1 MDINEI
7 RKQYPQYEDLSDQQ
21 LVDGF
26 HKKFYSDIPLED
38 FRTKVGFNPTPA
50 KSGVG
55 TTASDVGKLF
65 TAGALQTATGTPQG
79 IETAAAGA
87 ARNYGFA
94 PQDILEYLADPTKV
108 TNKLASLIGLDQQL
122 EQQKNLVP
130 QKTRMGQEIAVDEA
144 LTRGKIQS
152 LDKLTQAGKSV
163 AESIQKTV
171 SPQMKTAM
179 EESIPEGNLPKEL
192 DKALVTGDFTELSL
206 GKNPNALGYLG
217 LASKVLGSSLPA
229 LISGNL
235 TKSPTVGGVVGGGGA
250 ASEAKDTAKEHANKM
265 SDEELFKTS
274 PYFQELLAQGMDR
287 QKARELTIDRTGDIA
302 GMYQGLTAALGS
314 AFTTKLTMGQLN
326 PKVVASVKDRLY
338 NATSGA
344 LKGVSEE
351 SFQEYMESI
360 AADVGINKTV
370 VREIGVD
377 SFANLLLGAL
387 GGAGPGVYG
396 GLKGETKAKEPK
408 FTTDEKGN
416 LVKTEEAAPPA
427 PPAPG
432 APIPTGAQQGLFTQE
447 EAPFQVTPSER
458 VAQTQAGQTV
468 TEPIVDAEVKAK
480 QEASDAA
487 QIQIADLNERLK
499 KAATRDEALAI
510 RDQISKLEL
519 QVQQTPGVALD
530 TLKQEYTTLETKK
543 AELKA
548 TQDQLIQQREAT
560 SDLNG
565 KQALS
570 EQINAL
576 ENQGVQINQRQQ
588 ELLAEGKTTAKEL
601 PAAAATPEEAA
612 LELEVPPVVTDKVME
627 RFGFTPKATSIRN
640 KIRDLDM
647 AKPEDQQKLLDEVE
661 KHERR
666 GAKVNMQAVEDYVN
680 SFREPQEAPNVQRAD
695 VSGIVPGGGEPSVRV
710 PSVPSVTPAATQAPV
725 AEGVGSPVGT
735 TGGPNVGEGGVR
747 EAGPTPLNSEPI
759 TLKDGTKAT
768 IQWNVQQLVNAD
780 KDLITVHGFR
790 LIGENGEN
798 IGGGGIG
805 PHKNGKPNT
814 WEASY
819 FINEE
824 FRRKGALSSAID
836 SFEKQTGGTV
846 EPSSGPSPDA
856 QAFWKNR
863 KTPKATSAAQA
874 PTNELDESRKLSEK
888 FNEGNPVP
896 VKTGWF
902 RTKLGQWQK
911 VREGNLNIGSFLF
924 GTLQNFA
931 SSDQA
936 YQNLMRKVMFDLA
949 KAGDVTFKQ
958 ARQALMRIAT
968 TQATKRAEL
977 AKEMLRRGAWEY
989 DPVNNWW
996 TAIDDANNIGVF
1008 DKLTTQLAQR
1018 LGINEQEARQMMDD
1032 GYEANRL
1039 NSYFEDLN
1047 KAKGD
1052 LTRVQKKIDLLQKNR
1067 KRTKPEQ
1074 KDLNIKI
1081 AARDKLVKDID
1092 VLEAKVQHK
1101 DRSQVQAGMKL
1112 YNMHPEI
1119 QEGTRVWNDM
1129 RARTVKTLVD
1139 VGMLSEEK
1147 AQQWLDEAAY
1157 VPFFRD
1163 VEEQAGAKADQ
1174 LISSGL
1180 KETMAPLRAKQKGSM
1195 LKVSST
1201 TQNMKEWMQW
1211 ALAGAVSNQQL
1222 NTMLDTYKA
1231 MLPDEVR
1238 EGKGPEGT
1246 TFTVYRDGVER
1257 SYNVE
1262 NPAIAQAFTRLAPMI
1277 FPGLAMYKAV
1287 NNISRHA
1294 ITRFPL
1300 FSVMQVP
1307 ADLYQAFFTS
1317 GIKNPVMLV
1326 ANILKETGLT
1336 AAQMS
1341 KTRDTLKANAIINS
1355 EDYNAMNEADAIGQK
1370 LSEVTTSKFKK
1381 PWQWAM
1387 HTLDKF
1393 AALSDNVVRQ
1403 AVYNEL
1409 KRESKS
1415 EQEAMVAA
1423 AEIINFRRM
1432 SANPTLQKLSQT
1444 TMFFNPWLQILS
1456 VTMKTLSGKGITPQT
1471 RVAGAKVLAAI
1482 SAQVF
1487 TLGFLVAAANDDDD
1501 NEQEKK
1507 ARQIRDR
1514 LIMIPGT
1521 GGMGIPIRMDI
1532 FSIPYFLGMDTYH
1545 MMMKHEFVD
1554 SKAVRASLA
1563 AAVKGSL
1570 LPPTEGISQIFRPP
1584 VEAILNK
1591 DIHNNRELVSS
1602 SMSKLEPELQFNK
1615 ATSEFA
1621 KVLGEK
1627 TGISPIKLEHV
1638 LRGYFGTVYA
1648 LFNLTANNTIAD
1660 MRGIPRPAETWREKA
1675 SKIPN
1680 IGVALG
1686 KGEDTGDAAVSDFY
1700 EMADDISGI
1709 LESAKKMAQTDM
1721 PKAEEYLKKNEYK
1734 IVGVEGIN
1742 RALSDLRKA
1751 ENYILNSHAKSAQYP
1766 DGMSA
1771 EEKTKALKE
1780 IQAERRSLTKE
1791 IRNMRKQVYK

>member
-1 MDINEI
+1 MAIYAELFDGTKLEF
-7 RKQYPQYEDLSDQQ
+7 PDGTDP
-21 LVDGF
+21 LVIQ
-26 HKKFYSDIPLED
+26 KTAKRLTLE
-38 FRTKVGFNPTPA
+38 RQPKPE
-50 KSGVG
+50 SGVG
-55 TTASDVGKLF
+55 TTAADVGKLV
-65 TAGALQTATGTPQG
+65 TAGAVQSAASAPQG

-94 PQDILEYLADPTKV
+94 PQDVLEYLADPTKV
-108 TNKLASLIGLDQQL
+108 TNKLASLIGLDRQL

-152 LDKLTQAGKSV
+152 LEKLKEAGKSA
-163 AESIQKTV
+163 AESVQKTV
-171 SPQMKTAM
+171 SPQMRTAM

-192 DKALVTGDFTELSL
+192 DKALVTGDFSGVSM

-217 LASKVLGSSLPA
+217 LASNVLGSSLPA
-229 LISGNL
+229 LVSGTL
-235 TKSPTVGGVVGGGGA
+235 TKSPVVGGVVGGGSA
-250 ASEAKDTAKEHANKM
+250 ASEAKDKAKEHIEKM
-265 SDEELFKTS
+265 PDLELFETS
-274 PYFQELLAQGMDR
+274 PYFQELLAQGVDKE
-287 QKARELTIDRTGDIA
+287 KARKLTADRTGDIA

-314 AFTTKLTMGQLN
+314 AFTTKLVMGQLN

-338 NATSGA
+338 NVTSGG

-351 SFQEYMESI
+351 SFQEYMEGI

-396 GLKGETKAKEPK
+396 GLKGETKTKESK

-416 LVKTEEAAPPA
+416 LVKTGEAPPPA

-432 APIPTGAQQGLFTQE
+432 APIPAGAQQDLFTQE
-447 EAPFQVTPSER
+447 EAPFQVTPDER
-458 VAQTQAGQTV
+458 TTQTQSGETIS
-468 TEPIVDAEVKAK
+468 EPIAKSEDILK

-487 QIQIADLNERLK
+487 QTKIAELQQKLSQTTN
-499 KAATRDEALAI
+499 RDEALAI
-510 RDQISKLEL
+510 RDEISKLEL
-519 QVQQTPGVALD
+519 DVQQGPGAVRDILA
-530 TLKQEYTTLETKK
+530 QEHTTLERAKN
-543 AELKA
+543 ELQQTA
-548 TQDQLIQQREAT
+548 QQLIAQRDATTQLVGPEGKEGITQKLNAITEQLTQIEA
-560 SDLNG
+560 
-565 KQALS
+565 
-570 EQINAL
+570 
-576 ENQGVQINQRQQ
+576 RQQ
-588 ELLAEGKTTAKEL
+588 ELLTEGKKVTKQIATEEAVAEPEL
-601 PAAAATPEEAA
+601 NVANVITEDDFKTMKIGASNKKLRAAILGKSLANPEEKQAVIDA
-612 LELEVPPVVTDKVME
+612 LTKYSQ
-627 RFGFTPKATSIRN
+627 G
-640 KIRDLDM
+640 KISSDM
-647 AKPEDQQKLLDEVE
+647 ATRVGDFIDSISQETQNVP
-661 KHERR
+661 R
-666 GAKVNMQAVEDYVN
+666 GN
-680 SFREPQEAPNVQRAD
+680 
-695 VSGIVPGGGEPSVRV
+695 VSGAVPGGSEPSVRV
-710 PSVPSVTPAATQAPV
+710 PSIPSVAPGATQTPIAGGV
-725 AEGVGSPVGT
+725 ASDFGT
-735 TGGPNVGEGGVR
+735 TGGPDVGEGGVR
-747 EAGPTPLNSEPI
+747 E
-759 TLKDGTKAT
+759 DGTAALAPT
-768 IQWNVQQLVNAD
+768 TQ
-780 KDLITVHGFR
+780 TVT
-790 LIGENGEN
+790 
-798 IGGGGIG
+798 
-805 PHKNGKPNT
+805 P
-814 WEASY
+814 
-819 FINEE
+819 
-824 FRRKGALSSAID
+824 
-836 SFEKQTGGTV
+836 
-846 EPSSGPSPDA
+846 A
-856 QAFWKNR
+856 QAA
-863 KTPKATSAAQA
+863 PAAQA
-874 PTNELDESRKLSEK
+874 ASNELEESRRLFEI
-888 FNEGNPVP
+888 FNEGNPAP

-902 RTKLGQWQK
+902 YNKKRQWEK

-924 GTLQNFA
+924 GTAQNFA

-949 KAGDVTFKQ
+949 KAGDITFKQ
-958 ARQALMRIAT
+958 AKQALMRIAT

-996 TAIDDANNIGVF
+996 TATDDVNNIGAF
-1008 DKLTTQLAQR
+1008 DALTTKLAQR
-1018 LGINEQEARQMMDD
+1018 LGISEIEARKKMDD

-1052 LTRVQKKIDLLQKNR
+1052 LTRVQKKIELLQKNR
-1067 KRTKPEQ
+1067 KRTKAEQ
-1074 KDLNIKI
+1074 KDLNTKI
-1081 AARDKLVKDID
+1081 GSRDKLVKDIE
-1092 VLEAKVQHK
+1092 VLEGKVQHK
-1101 DRSQVQAGMKL
+1101 KRPQVQAGMGG

-1163 VEEQAGAKADQ
+1163 IEEQAAAKPDQ
-1174 LISSGL
+1174 LVSRGL
-1180 KETMAPLRAKQKGSM
+1180 RETMAPLRAKQEGSM

-1222 NTMLDTYKA
+1222 NTMLDTYKS

-1238 EGKGPEGT
+1238 EGKGPDGT

-1277 FPGLAMYKAV
+1277 FPGLAIYKAV
-1287 NNISRHA
+1287 NNISRHT

-1317 GIKNPVMLV
+1317 GVKNPTMLV
-1326 ANILKETGLT
+1326 ANILKEIALT
-1336 AAQMS
+1336 TAQMS
-1341 KTRDTLKANAIINS
+1341 KTRDKLKASAIINT
-1355 EDYNAMNEADAIGQK
+1355 EDFNAMNEADAIGQRV
-1370 LSEVTTSKFKK
+1370 SEVTTSKFKK

-1387 HTLDKF
+1387 HTLDRF
-1393 AALSDNVVRQ
+1393 ASVSDNVVRQ
-1403 AVYNEL
+1403 AVFNEL
-1409 KRESKS
+1409 VREGKS
-1415 EQEAMVAA
+1415 EQEAMLAA

-1471 RVAGAKVLAAI
+1471 RAAGAKVLAAI
-1482 SAQVF
+1482 SGQVF

-1507 ARQIRDR
+1507 ARQVRDR

-1521 GGMGIPIRMDI
+1521 GGMGIPIRLDV
-1532 FSIPYFLGMDTYH
+1532 FAIPYFLGMDTYH
-1545 MMMKHEFVD
+1545 MMVEHEFVD
-1554 SKAVRASLA
+1554 SKSVRASLA
-1563 AAVKGSL
+1563 AAAKGSL
-1570 LPPTEGISQIFRPP
+1570 LPPTQGVPQLALPP
-1584 VEAILNK
+1584 VEAVLNK
-1591 DIHNNRELVSS
+1591 DIHNNRPLVSP
-1602 SMSKLEPELQFNK
+1602 SMERLEPELQFNK

-1648 LFNLTANNTIAD
+1648 LFNLMTNDTIAD
-1660 MRGIPRPAETWREKA
+1660 MRGVPRPAETWRETIGKV
-1675 SKIPN
+1675 PN
-1680 IGVALG
+1680 IGVAVG
-1686 KGEDTGDAAVSDFY
+1686 KGTDMGEAAISDFY
-1700 EMADDISGI
+1700 EMAVDISGI
-1709 LESAKKMAQTDM
+1709 LESARRMARTDM
-1721 PKAEEYLKKNEYK
+1721 PKAEEYLSKNESK
-1734 IVGVEGIN
+1734 IVGIEGIN

-1751 ENYILNSHAKSAQYP
+1751 ENDILNARAKSAQYP
-1766 DGMSA
+1766 EGMSA
-1771 EEKTKALKE
+1771 QEKATALKE
-1780 IQAERRSLTKE
+1780 INAERKSLTKD
-1791 IRNMRKQVYK
+1791 IREMRKQVYK